1 MTLSQIMML
10 AMRQLDEDP
19 QDISEYDELFKL
31 YANAGYRIAV
41 QEYVKPRDVRE
52 MRSDKNGT
60 IWLDSDVR
68 RVVSLRRKR
77 NNRDVI
83 FMLTPDASAI
93 GVDGREERYEAIC
106 EIKCD
111 EMEKGADVPTYLP
124 EEAHDA
130 LVDYICYRHLSN
142 GNMAKQSRA
151 QFYQTQ
157 FYQAMQRLRPQG
169 MGSVKGFKNLYTATD
184 IRYRG

>member
-1 MTLSQIMML
+1 MTLGQIMML
-10 AMRQLDEDP
+10 ALRQLDEDP
-19 QDISEYDELFKL
+19 QDISEYDDLFRL

-52 MRSDKNGT
+52 LRSDKGGV

-68 RVVSLRRKR
+68 RVVSLKRKR
-77 NNRDVI
+77 DNRDVI
-83 FMLTPDASAI
+83 FTLTPDASAI
-93 GVDGREERYEAIC
+93 KVGGKEERYEAVC

-111 EMEKGADVPTYLP
+111 DMQKDDDEPTYLP

-130 LVDYICYRHLSN
+130 LVDYVCYRHLSN

-169 MGSVKGFKNLYTATD
+169 FGSVTTFKHLYSVTD